1 MATRAQKRN
10 DWKSSVRLSRWGS
23 SEDASDGHRTI
34 SGHFRRSNA
43 LGSDCWRDGA
53 IEPLRC
59 WTGGGDSTIVSHL
72 PGLSASADHQRNEH
86 FGSYVDGWD
95 DDAHKRHFA
104 ASSASQVGSMNYPYR
119 WAIFNSSQK
128 LQVGLESTKWHANT
142 RKLEFERRRRSNGL
156 VGPKLPSATTEVKKQ
171 CVGDERNLLRRRL
184 FAIGRAAFVWNG
196 ERSRKSNSNEHLH
209 TGSGTFDD
217 LL

>member
-1 MATRAQKRN
+1 MAARAQKRN
-10 DWKSSVRLSRWGS
+10 DRKSSVRLSRRRS
-23 SEDASDGHRTI
+23 SEDTSDGHRTV
-34 SGHFRRSNA
+34 SGHTGRSNA
-43 LGSDCWRDGA
+43 LGSDSWCDGA

-72 PGLSASADHQRNEH
+72 PGLSTSAHHQRNEH
-86 FGSYVDGWD
+86 FRSHVVGWD
-95 DDAHKRHFA
+95 DNAHKRHFA
-104 ASSASQVGSMNYPYR
+104 ASSTAQVGSMNYLSR

-128 LQVGLESTKWHANT
+128 LQVGLESTERHANT

-156 VGPKLPSATTEVKKQ
+156 AGPKLSSATTEVKKQ
-171 CVGDERNLLRRRL
+171 CVGDERDLLRRWL
-184 FAIGRAAFVWNG
+184 SAIGRAALVWNG

-209 TGSGTFDD
+209 TGSGTVDD